1 MKKWLFDILKDNTL
15 VDNQI
20 YQIDNGVFT
29 NNRFEQP
36 IQLYRRESGQWNFS
50 YNNENAIWYFL
61 NQTNREIQK
70 LFETNKQKAL
80 VLFHN
85 RDYEHNSDD
94 NFIEV
99 NGIDCMNFSLRTG
112 NIIGYLK
119 KGDYAIKISSRFGDN
134 FLKYII
140 SYADGFL
147 EIENYG
153 GSEREQGYEWL
164 LIYLW
169 KTKVRK
175 AFRLGLPKKYQT
187 KNQELT
193 RLRGN
198 LNPVHYFTTGK
209 EVGMYDCEYR
219 EHSYNNEATRLIAAT
234 FKKIG
239 KHEFLN
245 DCTLIKNAFY
255 TAIEGYKLT
264 RDDLY
269 RTKHFTNPFYKDY
282 NEVIDLSKLILR
294 DQLSDFGEQS
304 DTSAFFFDVS
314 MLFEYFV
321 RKLLKRAGYLLSSK
335 FENSAEI
342 PTGAYAYKRK
352 LEPDIVINYKGKGF
366 VFDVKYKSFD
376 FRYGVSREDLFQLHT
391 YAGQYG
397 NEMEIKA
404 CGFIYPIS
412 IERWKKNT
420 IHTETS
426 IIKDTIKIIENEIEF
441 YILFLLVPD
450 NKNIDY
456 HNLFEANIK
465 IFIDQI
471 NLVTTKFDV

>member
-20 YQIDNGVFT
+20 YHIDNGLFT

-36 IQLYRRESGQWNFS
+36 IQLYRRESGQWNYS

-85 RDYEHNSDD
+85 RDYEHNSNDD
-94 NFIEV
+94 FIEV

-119 KGDYAIKISSRFGDN
+119 KGEYAIKISSRFGDN

-140 SYADGFL
+140 SDADGFL

-153 GSEREQGYEWL
+153 GSEKEQGYEWL

-175 AFRLGLPKKYQT
+175 AYRLGLPKKYQT
-187 KNQELT
+187 KRQELT

-209 EVGMYDCEYR
+209 DIGIYDCEYR

-245 DCTLIKNAFY
+245 DCTLMKNAFY
-255 TAIEGYKLT
+255 TAIEGDKL
-264 RDDLY
+264 RSAELY

-294 DQLSDFGEQS
+294 DQLSDFGEKS

-321 RKLLKRAGYLLSSK
+321 RKLLKRAGYLLNSK
-335 FENSAEI
+335 FENRAEI
-342 PTGAYAYKRK
+342 PTGSKTYKRK
-352 LEPDIVINYKGKGF
+352 LEPDILINHKDKGF

-376 FRYGVSREDLFQLHT
+376 FVYGVSREDLFQLHT
-391 YAGQYG
+391 YVGQYG
-397 NEMEIKA
+397 NEIEIKA

-412 IERWKKNT
+412 AKGWQEKAKDLELPFIKSKIKVLGFEIDFYVLFIVVPENQNENYHNDFKKNNDSF
-420 IHTETS
+420 INA
-426 IIKDTIKIIENEIEF
+426 INEIT
-441 YILFLLVPD
+441 
-450 NKNIDY
+450 N
-456 HNLFEANIK
+456 
-465 IFIDQI
+465 
-471 NLVTTKFDV
+471 

>member
-20 YQIDNGVFT
+20 YQIDNGLFT

-36 IQLYRRESGQWNFS
+36 IQLYRRESGQWNYS

-61 NQTNREIQK
+61 NQTNREIQN
-70 LFETNKQKAL
+70 LFETNKQNAL

-140 SYADGFL
+140 SDADGFW

-153 GSEREQGYEWL
+153 GSEKEQGYEWL

-175 AFRLGLPKKYQT
+175 AYRLGLPKKYQT
-187 KNQELT
+187 KRKELT

-209 EVGMYDCEYR
+209 DVGIYDCEYR
-219 EHSYNNEATRLIAAT
+219 EHSYNNETTRLIAAT
-234 FKKIG
+234 FQKIG

-255 TAIEGYKLT
+255 TAIERCKT
-264 RDDLY
+264 NRADLY

-304 DTSAFFFDVS
+304 ENDAFFFDVS

-321 RKLLKRAGYLLSSK
+321 RKLLKKAGYQVYSK
-335 FENSAEI
+335 FDNRSEI
-342 PTGAYAYKRK
+342 PTGSLTYKRK
-352 LEPDIVINYKGKGF
+352 LEPDIVINHNGKGF
-366 VFDVKYKSFD
+366 VFDVKYKNFD
-376 FRYGVSREDLFQLHT
+376 FVYGVSREDLFQLHT
-391 YAGQYG
+391 YVGQYG
-397 NEMEIKA
+397 NEIKLQS

-412 IERWKKNT
+412 QKRWLEKSNGLTFPFIKNKMKVMGKE
-420 IHTETS
+420 IDFYVLF
-426 IIKDTIKIIENEIEF
+426 IVIPENEKENYNNEF
-441 YILFLLVPD
+441 MRLNEMFISAI
-450 NKNIDY
+450 NKIVN
-456 HNLFEANIK
+456 
-465 IFIDQI
+465 
-471 NLVTTKFDV
+471 

>member
-1 MKKWLFDILKDNTL
+1 MNKWLYDILKDNTL

-20 YQIDNGVFT
+20 YQVDDGVF
-29 NNRFEQP
+29 NNYRLPEP
-36 IQLYRRESGQWNFS
+36 LILERRLSYRRHPRDYE
-50 YNNENAIWYFL
+50 EDIWLFL
-61 NQTNREIQK
+61 NETNREIQK
-70 LFETNKQKAL
+70 LFLANKDKAL

-94 NFIEV
+94 SFIEV
-99 NGIDCMNFSLRTG
+99 NGIDCMNFTLKTG

-134 FLKYII
+134 FLKFII
-140 SYADGFL
+140 SDADGFW

-153 GSEREQGYEWL
+153 GSEKEQGYEWL

-175 AFRLGLPKKYQT
+175 AYRLGLPKQYQT
-187 KNQELT
+187 YRQKLT

-209 EVGMYDCEYR
+209 EIGVYDCEYR
-219 EHSYNNEATRLIAAT
+219 EYSYNNEATRLIAAT
-234 FKKIG
+234 FQKIG

-245 DCTLIKNAFY
+245 DCTLMKNAFY
-255 TAIEGYKLT
+255 TAIEGHKLS
-264 RDDLY
+264 RADLY

-282 NEVIDLSKLILR
+282 NEVIDLSKLIIR

-321 RKLLKRAGYLLSSK
+321 RKLLKRAGYLLNSK
-335 FENSAEI
+335 FENRAEI
-342 PTGAYAYKRK
+342 PTGSLTYKRK
-352 LEPDIVINYKGKGF
+352 LEPDILINHKGRGF

-376 FRYGVSREDLFQLHT
+376 FVYGVSREDLFQLHT
-391 YAGQYG
+391 YVGQYG
-397 NEMEIKA
+397 NDIEIKA

-412 IERWKKNT
+412 AKRWDEKANDLELPFIKNKLKVLSLE
-420 IHTETS
+420 IDFYVLF
-426 IIKDTIKIIENEIEF
+426 IVVPENHNE
-441 YILFLLVPD
+441 
-450 NKNIDY
+450 NY
-456 HNLFEANIK
+456 HNNFK
-465 IFIDQI
+465 INNESFINAINQI
-471 NLVTTKFDV
+471 TH